1 MKRLLR
7 VTYQELRNQVGKL
20 MDTVGDFVVCLK
32 NAGAIGKQSVSIPFS
47 NLKHAIAEKLKDA
60 GYIQAVE
67 KKGKKARKTLD
78 ITLKYDESRVHAIQ
92 GAKRISKPGCR
103 VYRSVLEVVPV
114 RYGRGALILSTPK
127 GIKTDKEARKEKVGG
142 EALFEVW

>member
-1 MKRLLR
+1 
-7 VTYQELRNQVGKL
+7 
-20 MDTVGDFVVCLK
+20 MDVVGDFVVRLK
-32 NAGAIGKQSVSIPFS
+32 NAGAIGKQSFSVPFS
-47 NLKHAIAEKLKDA
+47 NFKHAIAEKLKDV

-67 KKGKKARKTLD
+67 KKGKKTRKTLD
-78 ITLKYDESRVHAIQ
+78 ITLKYDEAGAHVVN

-127 GIKTDKEARKEKVGG
+127 GIKTDQEARKEKVGG